1 MTSQLQGLPAKHSK
15 RDHAW
20 ASPSMAYIW
29 AGTLDKPGCPGALAL
44 ANQMPS
50 GLSGA
55 AADEGTRAHELLELC
70 LSQHCYDVRQTVLA
84 PIYPVEMLNG
94 VNVALKM
101 VSDIRQRCPQVRV
114 LLESE
119 AYINELYWGH
129 VDIVIYDPVTY
140 DLWVIDFKYGKN
152 VVDVQGNSQLLSYV
166 LGVINQFPK
175 VNTIWTCIVQPR
187 RYDNGNPLQ
196 WAPVSHLE
204 LERWRNQTQTAL
216 AESKS
221 STPVYR
227 PSYSRCRYCKGA
239 PLCPAV
245 VSPANIVP
253 PNVGLAAAVRKK
265 PGQERQERP
274 LVDRVS
280 GATITA
286 DQVSKSNLEAVGV
299 ALSGLPVLEA
309 YIKNIKEI
317 SNELSLKYKLDIP
330 GHKLVYKKGTI
341 AWNADAD
348 TICKKLW
355 DLGHIS
361 PAVVTPPKLI
371 AITTAKDLLN
381 VALQEWRDKETAAA
395 SVAFKNLEPDA
406 REAAEKALKK
416 RLDETVT
423 QAQMQFAM
431 LTTRAESQDIELV
444 PASDERPSIQEIS
457 DKKSGFD
464 KTVFIPVTL
473 PAY

>member
-1 MTSQLQGLPAKHSK
+1 M
-15 RDHAW
+15 
-20 ASPSMAYIW
+20 
-29 AGTLDKPGCPGALAL
+29 
-44 ANQMPS
+44 
-50 GLSGA
+50 
-55 AADEGTRAHELLELC
+55 
-70 LSQHCYDVRQTVLA
+70 
-84 PIYPVEMLNG
+84 
-94 VNVALKM
+94 
-101 VSDIRQRCPQVRV
+101 
-114 LLESE
+114 
-119 AYINELYWGH
+119 
-129 VDIVIYDPVTY
+129 
-140 DLWVIDFKYGKN
+140 
-152 VVDVQGNSQLLSYV
+152 
-166 LGVINQFPK
+166 
-175 VNTIWTCIVQPR
+175 
-187 RYDNGNPLQ
+187 
-196 WAPVSHLE
+196 
-204 LERWRNQTQTAL
+204 
-216 AESKS
+216 
-221 STPVYR
+221 
-227 PSYSRCRYCKGA
+227 
-239 PLCPAV
+239 CPAV

-274 LVDRVS
+274 LMDRVS

-341 AWNADAD
+341 EWNADPDA
-348 TICKKLW
+348 ICKKLW

-361 PAVVTPPKLI
+361 PALVTPPKLI
-371 AITTAKDLLN
+371 AITTAKGYLAA
-381 VALQEWRDKETAAA
+381 ALQEWRDKETAAA
-395 SVAFKNLEPDA
+395 AVAFKNLEPDA